1 MKNKFLIYSL
11 IGIISSGAVVGFGLS
26 DSIQAQSSPAS
37 ENPQQSQAAQVDQ
50 DFIEMMIPHHQDAIA
65 MADLALT
72 RSQRP
77 EVKKIAEAIKKDQTR
92 EIQEMRT
99 WYKQWYGKEVP
110 LTSMTDMGMMGN
122 SPKQGSPMMN
132 MDKNMISMMHKMMSE
147 GSPMMNMGK
156 DSMSMGM
163 GMGMDSMGMGKNSM
177 SMGYNMIAMG
187 HRMMSMGQ
195 NMMNMGHSMMSMDID
210 ALKTASD
217 FDKEFVRQMIP
228 HHQMAVM
235 MAQMASASRA
245 TRPEIRTLAQSIIKS
260 QNAEI
265 MQMKGWQQ
273 AWNR

>member
-26 DSIQAQSSPAS
+26 DSIQAQSSSAS

-99 WYKQWYGKEVP
+99 WYRQWYGKEVP

-122 SPKQGSPMMN
+122 SPRQSSPMMN

-156 DSMSMGM
+156 DNMSMGM
-163 GMGMDSMGMGKNSM
+163 GMSMDKNSM

>member
-11 IGIISSGAVVGFGLS
+11 AGLLSSVAIVGFGLT
-26 DSIQAQSSPAS
+26 DSIQAQSSPTS
-37 ENPQQSQAAQVDQ
+37 ENLQQPISVQVDRH
-50 DFIEMMIPHHQDAIA
+50 FIEMMIPHHQAAIA

-77 EVKKIAEAIKKDQTR
+77 EVKKMAEAIKQDQTR

-122 SPKQGSPMMN
+122 SPKQVSGSPMMN
-132 MDKNMISMMHKMMSE
+132 MDKNMMSMMHNMMSE
-147 GSPMMNMGK
+147 GSPMMSMGK
-156 DSMSMGM
+156 D
-163 GMGMDSMGMGKNSM
+163 SM

-187 HRMMSMGQ
+187 HSMMSMGQ
-195 NMMNMGHSMMSMDID
+195 NMMNMGHSMMSMDMD
-210 ALKTASD
+210 TLKTASD
-217 FDKEFVRQMIP
+217 FDKEFVRQMVP

-235 MAQMASASRA
+235 MAQMAAGRT

-265 MQMKGWQQ
+265 AQMKGWQQ

>member
-11 IGIISSGAVVGFGLS
+11 AGLLSSVAVTGFA
-26 DSIQAQSSPAS
+26 DSIQAQSPTAS
-37 ENPQQSQAAQVDQ
+37 ENSQQSRSIQVDQ
-50 DFIEMMIPHHQDAIA
+50 HFIEMMIPHHQDAIA
-65 MADLALT
+65 MVDLALT

-77 EVKKIAEAIKKDQTR
+77 EVKKMAEAIKKDQTR

-122 SPKQGSPMMN
+122 PPKQGSGSPMMN
-132 MDKNMISMMHKMMSE
+132 MDKNMMSMMSE
-147 GSPMMNMGK
+147 GSPMMSMGK
-156 DSMSMGM
+156 DSMSM
-163 GMGMDSMGMGKNSM
+163 S
-177 SMGYNMIAMG
+177 YNMIAMG
-187 HRMMSMGQ
+187 HSMMSMGQ
-195 NMMNMGHSMMSMDID
+195 NMMNMGHSMMSMDME

-217 FDKEFVRQMIP
+217 FDKEFVRQMVP

-235 MAQMASASRA
+235 MAKMVSTRA
-245 TRPEIRTLAQSIIKS
+245 TRPEIRTLAESIIKS

-265 MQMKGWQQ
+265 IQMKEWQQ